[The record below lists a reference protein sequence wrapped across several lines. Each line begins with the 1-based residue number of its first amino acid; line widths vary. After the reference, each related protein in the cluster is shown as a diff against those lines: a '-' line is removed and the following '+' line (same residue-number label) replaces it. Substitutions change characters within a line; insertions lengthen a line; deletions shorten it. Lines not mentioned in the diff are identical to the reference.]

1 MSNALIDNETTIA
14 DVRPPKRRLKRL
26 ILLVVV
32 PLIAALVV
40 GVVYL
45 KGGRYVETDN
55 AYIKADKVPVESG
68 VRHGYGSTG

>member
-32 PLIAALVV
+32 PFHALSR
-40 GVVYL
+40 
-45 KGGRYVETDN
+45 RYYAHRQSCN
-55 AYIKADKVPVESG
+55 GK
-68 VRHGYGSTG
+68 